1 MWPQASAALL
11 GLSFP
16 FCQGGPL
23 GEGAVNGW
31 SNPDFG
37 RGTEARTACVLY
49 GHGAQGNTV
58 CSGPLE
64 VSLQLTGLPE
74 ATLPPGSPP
83 DSSPWPPS
91 PGPCPIAMVSEV
103 TPLFATLREGSVPAC

>member
-23 GEGAVNGW
+23 GEGAVDGW

-49 GHGAQGNTV
+49 TGTGPKETQSAQG
-58 CSGPLE
+58 PWR
-64 VSLQLTGLPE
+64 SL
-74 ATLPPGSPP
+74 
-83 DSSPWPPS
+83 SSS
-91 PGPCPIAMVSEV
+91 LASQK
-103 TPLFATLREGSVPAC
+103 